1 MTASFPTPQKPLGAR
16 SGNRPGRRRFASL
29 RSILALMLR
38 EMTTTFGRTPGGYI
52 WAILEP
58 ALGIG
63 VLTYAFSFVFR
74 EPPIGTTFQLFY
86 ATGML
91 PFLMFTMITNR
102 VGAAL
107 VFSRQLLVYPAVTFL
122 DAIIARFLVNA
133 LTQVLVFYVVM
144 TGIMLIYDTRAILDF
159 SAIGASLVLTAV
171 FGFAMGTLNAYLFM
185 RFKLWHVAWSLISR
199 PLFLLSGVIFMY
211 DALPGQLKTFL
222 WYNPLVH
229 IVGVMRRGFYP
240 SYVGDYISPLYVVGV
255 SLALTLI
262 GLRMLSWHAAI
273 LIHEP

>member
-74 EPPIGTTFQLFY
+74 EPPIGTNFQLFY

-144 TGIMLIYDTRAILDF
+144 
-159 SAIGASLVLTAV
+159 TAV